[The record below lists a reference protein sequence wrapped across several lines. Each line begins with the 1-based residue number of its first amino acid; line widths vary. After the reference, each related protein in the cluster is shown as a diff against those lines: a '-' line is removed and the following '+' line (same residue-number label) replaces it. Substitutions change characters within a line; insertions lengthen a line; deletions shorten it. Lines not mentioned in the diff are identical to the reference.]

1 MILSFCEFPVSSSLS
16 CLDAAVSLMSPSVD
30 ACIQGN
36 ESLVLTFIL
45 LSSSKCLDRQLLA
58 IVRLGKAFVLSFVVC
73 IVNKMFSFGRRL
85 G

>member
-36 ESLVLTFIL
+36 ESLVLL
-45 LSSSKCLDRQLLA
+45 YYLSSSKCLDRQLMA
-58 IVRLGKAFVLSFVVC
+58 IVRLGKAFVLSFC
-73 IVNKMFSFGRRL
+73 CLYSK
-85 G
+85 

>member
-36 ESLVLTFIL
+36 ESLVLLYSFIK
-45 LSSSKCLDRQLLA
+45 LSVFGSSADGNCTTRE
-58 IVRLGKAFVLSFVVC
+58 GFFFSFVVC

>member
-36 ESLVLTFIL
+36 ESLVLL
-45 LSSSKCLDRQLLA
+45 LFFYQGLSVWIVSLWQLYD
-58 IVRLGKAFVLSFVVC
+58 
-73 IVNKMFSFGRRL
+73 
-85 G
+85 